1 MTINLDKNIY
11 NKDSIYKSLEIWNEY
26 LLSPKV
32 SENNTVISILINNKQ
47 IKINTINEFL
57 NYILDLTSS
66 MELS

>member
-11 NKDSIYKSLEIWNEY
+11 SKDSIYKSLEIWNEY
-26 LLSPKV
+26 LFFPEV
-32 SENNTVISILINNKQ
+32 SENNTVIDIFIDNEKV
-47 IKINTINEFL
+47 KENTINEFL